1 MSNIQNLAAEAISNA
16 SNNALNS
23 VAKFM
28 VNLGTSAV
36 TRSAFPFWHFE
47 ADLPQS
53 ILDEITG
60 VQE

>member
-1 MSNIQNLAAEAISNA
+1 MSNIQNLATEAISNA

-36 TRSAFPFWHFE
+36 TRSAFPFWHHE
-47 ADLPQS
+47 PEMPQS
-53 ILDEITG
+53 ILNEITG
-60 VQE
+60 EQ